1 VPKVTMAAH
10 PSMTQQTGIVLACT
24 HVPDLFGRIAEYC
37 WKPDSADVHDWR
49 RFQTMD
55 DEMPGRRRGFVSGA
69 SAPTMPRKRSRHSLL
84 EENAASNDDGDTRA
98 INTEARRGGGI
109 VQLLMASRTML
120 DIGILGIK
128 ERRPAAALNRLT
140 YNLLCDTIRRGFEAA
155 WRRTRQLQR
164 SRSDEHDLATALD
177 ILDMHRSATIVC
189 H

>member
-10 PSMTQQTGIVLACT
+10 PSKTQQTGIVLACT

-37 WKPDSADVHDWR
+37 WEPDSADVHDWR

-55 DEMPGRRRGFVSGA
+55 DETPGRRRGFVSGA
-69 SAPTMPRKRSRHSLL
+69 SSPMMPRKRSRHSPP
-84 EENAASNDDGDTRA
+84 G
-98 INTEARRGGGI
+98 ARRGGGI

-128 ERRPAAALNRLT
+128 ERRPASALNRLC
-140 YNLLCDTIRRGFEAA
+140 YNLLCDTIRRSFEAA
-155 WRRTRQLQR
+155 WRRTRGLQR
-164 SRSDEHDLATALD
+164 SRSLDHDFATALE
-177 ILDMHRSATIVC
+177 ILDMHTSATIVC